1 MRIEYKFHGKVKR
14 SSTDQIEDNKIK
26 EGPMRV
32 FASYVDLPGLA
43 MSRSI
48 GDLMAK
54 DLGVIADP
62 EIQIFEMSSP
72 KVIP

>member
-1 MRIEYKFHGKVKR
+1 
-14 SSTDQIEDNKIK
+14 
-26 EGPMRV
+26 MRV
-32 FASYVDLPGLA
+32 FAHYIDLPGLA

-62 EIQIFEMSSP
+62 ELSVFEISN
-72 KVIP
+72 K